1 MPQFDPT
8 TVSPQL
14 IWLAITFIVLYV
26 LMAKVALPRIGQVLE
41 RRQHRIE
48 ENLKKAEILRSEAE
62 TAAAAYEEVLA
73 DARSKA
79 HGILRQVREEMAA
92 DAAERTAAINARLL
106 DEIAAAEARIGEA
119 KKAAMADIR
128 GVTAEV
134 TRAASQKLMGDAPD
148 EATVNAAIDAV
159 LAERG

>member
-14 IWLAITFIVLYV
+14 IWLAITFIILYV

-48 ENLKKAEILRSEAE
+48 ENLKKAETLKSEAE
-62 TAAAAYEEVLA
+62 VAAAAYEEVLA

-79 HGILRQVREEMAA
+79 HDVLRDVREAMTA
-92 DAAERTAAINARLL
+92 DAAERTAAVNTRLL
-106 DEIAAAEARIGEA
+106 DEIAAAESRIAEA
-119 KKAAMADIR
+119 KNSAMAEIR

-134 TRAASQKLMGDAPD
+134 TRSAAQKLMGEAPD
-148 EATVNAAIDAV
+148 ENTVNAAIDAV